1 MISIVPKIHQDC
13 QRHEKYL
20 KKYNDLDNMPEN
32 WAICGIG
39 IHTSLGPFSPK
50 GENLE
55 EEPISLALNDK
66 KWK

>member
-20 KKYNDLDNMPEN
+20 KKYNDLDNMTEN
-32 WAICGIG
+32 LAICGIG

-50 GENLE
+50 G
-55 EEPISLALNDK
+55 
-66 KWK
+66 